1 MMPRPPPQVE
11 NPVASQYDVLSKAA
25 DLVGNRLGRAA
36 VGVVLGSGL
45 SEVLESLDQ
54 AQFLEYTD
62 IPGMPAPTTVGHR
75 GALLYGRTSGGVPV
89 LALCGRIHLYE
100 GRPLEDLSAGI
111 RLLSLLGV
119 HTLVVTSA
127 VGSLLPTSP
136 PGHMVLIEDHI
147 NLSGTNVLSGPHD
160 PRFGPRFTDLTQA
173 YDADL
178 LNVMEKTAKQ
188 VGVPLERSIL
198 VQTSGPSYE
207 TPAEVRLAKS
217 VGAGVVSMSMV
228 PDVLT
233 ARQRG
238 MRVVGLGCV
247 TNMAAG
253 MSPNPL
259 DHEEV
264 LLHSAEI
271 SANLQLLLSGALAP
285 LSQSAQPGT

>member
-1 MMPRPPPQVE
+1 MPRSFPAKE
-11 NPVASQYDVLSKAA
+11 IPVASQYDVLSKAA
-25 DLVGNRLGRAA
+25 DLVGERLGRAA

-54 AQFLEYTD
+54 ARFLEYSE
-62 IPGMPAPTTVGHR
+62 IPGMPAPTTIGHR
-75 GALLYGRTSGGVPV
+75 GALLYGLTSGGVPV
-89 LALCGRIHLYE
+89 LALCGRVHLYE
-100 GRPLEDLSAGI
+100 GKPLEDLTAGI

-127 VGSLLPTSP
+127 VGSLKDCSP
-136 PGHMVLIEDHI
+136 PGSMVLIEDHI

-160 PRFGPRFTDLTQA
+160 PRFGPRFTDMTQA
-173 YDADL
+173 YDAGL
-178 LNVMEKTAKQ
+178 LEVMETTAKQ

-207 TPAEVRLAKS
+207 TPAEVNLARA
-217 VGAGVVSMSMV
+217 VGAGIVSMSMV

-253 MSPNPL
+253 LSPTPL
-259 DHEEV
+259 GHEEV

-271 SANLQLLLSGALAP
+271 SANLQLLLSGALSRLAQAP
-285 LSQSAQPGT
+285 

>member
-1 MMPRPPPQVE
+1 MESRL
-11 NPVASQYDVLSKAA
+11 ASQYDILSKSA
-25 DLVGNRLGRAA
+25 DQVGERLGRAA

-54 AQFLEYTD
+54 AQFLEYGEIT
-62 IPGMPAPTTVGHR
+62 GMPEPTTIGHR
-75 GALLYGRTSGGVPV
+75 GALLYGLTSGGVPV

-100 GRPLEDLSAGI
+100 GRPFDDLTAGI

-127 VGSLLPTSP
+127 VGSLLESSP

-147 NLSGTNVLSGPHD
+147 NLSGSNVLSGPHD
-160 PRFGPRFTDLTQA
+160 PRFGPRFADVTKA
-173 YDADL
+173 YDNDL
-178 LNVMEKTAKQ
+178 LEVMEATAQ
-188 VGVPLERSIL
+188 QLNVPLERAIL

-207 TPAEVRLAKS
+207 TPAEVRLARS

-253 MSPNPL
+253 LSPTPL
-259 DHEEV
+259 GHEEV

-271 SANLQLLLSGALAP
+271 SANLQLLLSGALSRLAQAP
-285 LSQSAQPGT
+285 AAGR